1 MVKIEPRRVF
11 TGFTAHAVLIAGGLL
26 MVLPFVW
33 MVSTSFKPPTE
44 VLVWPPKLI
53 PDEPTTL
60 NYPNVLETA
69 PFARYFF
76 NSVFVSTVSTIS
88 IIATSL
94 IAGFVFAKYEFPLRD
109 FLFILI
115 LATAIF
121 PFETYM
127 VPFYVMMV
135 KLKWIDT
142 YQGIIAPY
150 LIMSFGIFLMRQNI
164 RATIPD
170 ELLDAARIDGCSE
183 WRIFTQIVVPLCSS
197 AVGALGIFAFIQAW
211 AAFIWP
217 LLIAQS
223 KALFNM
229 ELGLTVFQH
238 RFSVEYHL
246 LAAGAVLSV
255 LPMITVFIILRR
267 RIIEGITLT
276 GLKG

>member
-1 MVKIEPRRVF
+1 MVKIKPYSLL
-11 TGFTAHAVLIAGGLL
+11 TGFATHAILLIGSVL

-33 MVSTSFKPPTE
+33 MLSTSIKPPTE
-44 VLVWPPKLI
+44 VLVWPPSLI
-53 PDEPTTL
+53 PEKPTLL
-60 NYPNVLETA
+60 NYVKVLDTA
-69 PFARYFF
+69 PFVRYFF
-76 NSVFVSTVSTIS
+76 NSVFISTISTVSIV
-88 IIATSL
+88 ITSL
-94 IAGFVFAKYEFPLRD
+94 LAGFVFAKYRFPLRD
-109 FLFILI
+109 LLFILI

-127 VPFYVMMV
+127 LPFYIMMLQV
-135 KLKWIDT
+135 KWVNT

-164 RATIPD
+164 AAIIPD

-197 AVGALGIFAFIQAW
+197 AAGALGIFAFINAW

-217 LLIAQS
+217 LMIANS
-223 KALFNM
+223 KKLFNM

-238 RFSVEYHL
+238 RFSIEYHL
-246 LAAGAVLSV
+246 LASGSVLSV
-255 LPMITVFIILRR
+255 LPMLIVFIILRR
-267 RIIEGITLT
+267 RIIESITLT